1 MVVLRDSP
9 SSVVLLFDSCMT
21 VTRADHGF
29 SQRIAAINARADES
43 ALGAINRPLQGQ
55 EYSYAEFLSGLVDAD
70 GERYVFNR
78 EAKRIDQDDIVRAA
92 SPNNLS

>member
-1 MVVLRDSP
+1 
-9 SSVVLLFDSCMT
+9 MT